1 MEQTVDDEPLKF
13 DLPLSARPS
22 LNAVLKNIADVAA
35 RWHDPDNHMGNVD
48 ISNCDGCYV
57 LTELKQIR
65 KTFNLAHER
74 ANSKTKDLR
83 RELNNG

>member
-1 MEQTVDDEPLKF
+1 MDIVVDDEPLPF

-22 LNAVLKNIADVAA
+22 LNAVIKNIADVAA

-57 LTELKQIR
+57 LTEIKQLR
-65 KTFNLAHER
+65 KTFHLAHER
-74 ANSKTKDLR
+74 SNEKTKDLR
-83 RELNNG
+83 KELKK